1 MNKRNLRNMLTN
13 ERRNEVAALLTVLFC
28 LGYAALL
35 TSKMARTVVEYT
47 LVGIIGVMV
56 VWFVYSL
63 MRATLEQLGK
73 NK

>member
-1 MNKRNLRNMLTN
+1 MNRKNLKNMLTN
-13 ERRNEVAALLTVLFC
+13 EKRNEVAALLTVLFC

-35 TSKMARTVVEYT
+35 TSEMARMIVEYT

-73 NK
+73 R

>member
-1 MNKRNLRNMLTN
+1 MNKKNLRNMLTN

-35 TSKMARTVVEYT
+35 TSEMARTIVEYT
-47 LVGIIGVMV
+47 LVGALCLMV

-63 MRATLEQLGK
+63 MRDVLEQLGK
-73 NK
+73 R